1 MDYRQRYE
9 AWLNDPLIE
18 EKDREELR
26 RIASD
31 TAEIEDRFY
40 QDLEFGTAGLRGKL
54 GIGTNRMN
62 QYVIKKV
69 TQGLADFINTFGAE
83 AAARGVAI
91 AYDCRHYSREFSE
104 TAAAVLAANGIRVY
118 LFDSL
123 RPTPELS
130 FTVRHLGTISGIV
143 VTASHNPKEYNG
155 YKVYWEDGAQIVDE
169 IADPLTR
176 KIRQITGLNMVKIAP
191 YEELV
196 AQGKITIIG
205 EDIDKTYLDRV
216 RELTLNDADIDKSIN
231 VVYTPLNGTGNIPVR
246 RILRER
252 GFQNIHV
259 VPEQEMPDGDFPTV
273 GYPNPEDTRAF
284 AYAEALGKKVKADLL
299 LATDPDCDRLAIMA
313 KDKNGNYRA
322 FNGNQ
327 TGALLIYY
335 ILSSKKN
342 LGLLPQNG
350 AIIKS
355 IVTGDMGRAIAAD
368 FGVETFETL
377 TGFKNIC
384 GKIRDFEENGQY
396 TYLFGYE
403 ESIGY
408 NMGDFVRDK
417 DAVQASMM
425 LVEMAAYYR
434 QKGKNLVDL
443 LEELFEKYGYFRE
456 KLISLIREGIEGK
469 QLITEMMRGYRGDF
483 PKTIGNSKLI
493 RYLDYQASKE
503 WNLAEGTEQTITDI
517 PKSNVLRFFFDDGSW
532 YALRPS
538 GTEPKI
544 KLYMY
549 TTGKTAK
556 AAEDKLKQMEEIVF
570 NKLESFEKK

>member
-1 MDYRQRYE
+1 MDYRSRYE

-18 EKDREELR
+18 EKDREELKS
-26 RIASD
+26 IASD
-31 TAEIEDRFY
+31 EKELEDRFY

-69 TQGLADFINTFGAE
+69 TQGLADFINSFGEE

-91 AYDCRHYSREFSE
+91 AYDCRHFSVEFSE

-130 FTVRHLGTISGIV
+130 FAVRHFKTVSGIV

-169 IADPLTR
+169 IADPLTETI
-176 KIRQITGLNMVKIAP
+176 KSVTSLSMVKIADFQ
-191 YEELV
+191 EMV
-196 AQGKITIIG
+196 SSGMITIIG
-205 EDIDKTYLDRV
+205 EEIDKIYLEKV
-216 RELTLNDADIDKSIN
+216 KSLTLFDEDIDKSVN
-231 VVYTPLNGTGNIPVR
+231 VVYTPLNGTGNLPVR
-246 RILRER
+246 RVLRER
-252 GFQNIHV
+252 GFSNIHV

-284 AYAEALGKKVKADLL
+284 AYAEKLGKKINADLL

-313 KDKNGNYRA
+313 RDKDGEYRS

-327 TGALLIYY
+327 TGALLINY
-335 ILSSKKN
+335 ILSAKKTLN
-342 LGLLPQNG
+342 LLPSNG
-350 AIIKS
+350 AIVKS
-355 IVTGDMGRAIAAD
+355 IVTGDMGKAIAEE
-368 FGVETFETL
+368 FGVTAFETL

-384 GKIRDFEENGQY
+384 GKIRDFEEKGDY

-408 NMGDFVRDK
+408 NMGEFVRDK
-417 DAVQASMM
+417 DAVQAAMI

-434 QKGKNLVDL
+434 KRGKTLIEVLNG
-443 LEELFEKYGYFRE
+443 LFERYGYFRE
-456 KLISLIREGIEGK
+456 KLISLVREGIEGK
-469 QLITEMMRGYRGDF
+469 KLIASMMSGYRGDF
-483 PKTIGNSKLI
+483 PGQIGEAKLTH
-493 RYLDYQASKE
+493 YKDYQSSVSY
-503 WNLAEGTEQTITDI
+503 NLASGEQSAITDI
-517 PKSNVLRFFFDDGSW
+517 PKSNVLRFYFDDGSW

-549 TTGKTAK
+549 TRAATAEG
-556 AAEDKLKQMEEIVF
+556 AEEKLKLMEDIVF
-570 NKLESFEKK
+570 TKLESFEKK

>member
-176 KIRQITGLNMVKIAP
+176 KIIG
-191 YEELV
+191 V
-196 AQGKITIIG
+196 AI
-205 EDIDKTYLDRV
+205 
-216 RELTLNDADIDKSIN
+216 
-231 VVYTPLNGTGNIPVR
+231 
-246 RILRER
+246 
-252 GFQNIHV
+252 
-259 VPEQEMPDGDFPTV
+259 
-273 GYPNPEDTRAF
+273 
-284 AYAEALGKKVKADLL
+284 EAHRHLG
-299 LATDPDCDRLAIMA
+299 P
-313 KDKNGNYRA
+313 
-322 FNGNQ
+322 
-327 TGALLIYY
+327 
-335 ILSSKKN
+335 
-342 LGLLPQNG
+342 GLLES
-350 AIIKS
+350 A
-355 IVTGDMGRAIAAD
+355 
-368 FGVETFETL
+368 
-377 TGFKNIC
+377 
-384 GKIRDFEENGQY
+384 
-396 TYLFGYE
+396 YE
-403 ESIGY
+403 
-408 NMGDFVRDK
+408 
-417 DAVQASMM
+417 
-425 LVEMAAYYR
+425 
-434 QKGKNLVDL
+434 
-443 LEELFEKYGYFRE
+443 
-456 KLISLIREGIEGK
+456 
-469 QLITEMMRGYRGDF
+469 
-483 PKTIGNSKLI
+483 
-493 RYLDYQASKE
+493 
-503 WNLAEGTEQTITDI
+503 
-517 PKSNVLRFFFDDGSW
+517 
-532 YALRPS
+532 
-538 GTEPKI
+538 
-544 KLYMY
+544 
-549 TTGKTAK
+549 
-556 AAEDKLKQMEEIVF
+556 
-570 NKLESFEKK
+570 